1 MPQSSNVLSFVPVP
15 NVEHGQRRSSAPHPR
30 PAGVEDEVVL
40 RKIAEAALS
49 ATGADGAALALRRDG
64 EVVCVARAGEMA
76 PPLDARL
83 DDSSGI
89 SGECLRQGQAL
100 RCEDT
105 ETDDRVDA
113 EACRSLGLRS
123 LAVAA
128 VQQGDQV
135 VGILEVFSQH
145 PSTFTERHLEVLRQL
160 SELVIAEA
168 EIESAEVESPPVAK
182 SPPEVPSAAT
192 VPQPRL
198 LPAKAPE
205 DSPVEAPVAVATAAP
220 AQALE
225 PEKLPLTALTAT
237 LPADVNISAYMAAHE
252 KAQSQGPIRV
262 PKIVLVGLATI
273 VLASFVGWYLGH
285 RTPSGPV
292 ATAAATPAAPLA
304 NAAASTATPLPAVS
318 EVKPSPGVSST
329 TNGNQDRSKPASDSL
344 TNAATKN
351 RVADNSVNVTKPI
364 SVVPNPP
371 AAAAESDAAPALPVA
386 NGDAK
391 SSDTVTALLDTPAA
405 LPVRAPPISQGV
417 EGGEVERQVAA
428 IYPPQARAVGQHG
441 TVVLEVLVATNGTV
455 KDLKVVSGPPM
466 LRQAAMDAVRRWK
479 YQPFKLN
486 GKAIAA
492 QTQVQVDFKL
502 Q

>member
-1 MPQSSNVLSFVPVP
+1 
-15 NVEHGQRRSSAPHPR
+15 
-30 PAGVEDEVVL
+30 
-40 RKIAEAALS
+40 
-49 ATGADGAALALRRDG
+49 
-64 EVVCVARAGEMA
+64 
-76 PPLDARL
+76 
-83 DDSSGI
+83 
-89 SGECLRQGQAL
+89 
-100 RCEDT
+100 
-105 ETDDRVDA
+105 
-113 EACRSLGLRS
+113 
-123 LAVAA
+123 
-128 VQQGDQV
+128 
-135 VGILEVFSQH
+135 
-145 PSTFTERHLEVLRQL
+145 
-160 SELVIAEA
+160 
-168 EIESAEVESPPVAK
+168 
-182 SPPEVPSAAT
+182 
-192 VPQPRL
+192 
-198 LPAKAPE
+198 
-205 DSPVEAPVAVATAAP
+205 
-220 AQALE
+220 
-225 PEKLPLTALTAT
+225 
-237 LPADVNISAYMAAHE
+237 MAAHE

-304 NAAASTATPLPAVS
+304 NPAASTATPLPAVS

-391 SSDTVTALLDTPAA
+391 SSDTVTALLNTPAA